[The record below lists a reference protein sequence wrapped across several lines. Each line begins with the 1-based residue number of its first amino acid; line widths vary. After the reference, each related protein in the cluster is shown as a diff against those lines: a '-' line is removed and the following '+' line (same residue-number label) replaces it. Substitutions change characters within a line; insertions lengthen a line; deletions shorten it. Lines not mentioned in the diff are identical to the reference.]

1 MKKKV
6 LIILIASL
14 AVIGA
19 VVGVIVGV
27 VVGGKGGNHSS
38 DSESGSSGG
47 GVTPPKTTF
56 NAEDITLSI
65 DADVEGLGF
74 KKDEESSYYSVE
86 NAGYYP
92 ETMEDILK
100 RGYFEAKI
108 KLEVSLKN
116 PDGKTQTRSFTV
128 TASNELS
135 TVRDNRMS
143 AIVDKEVKFTMTELS
158 DVNVQL
164 ELYLM
169 YRKLGCDE
177 RSAARFLGLYDLY
190 FGDEDSI
197 DRGEDP
203 GEYFP
208 VTEKNENNF
217 NFIKYVNGYKD
228 GKLTLTPSQIVVVSE
243 IEEGETIDLHWS
255 SFSVTAYA
263 RTDYGV
269 FSSLPDN
276 AVSKLKDAISDNAFT
291 GDLINRNHYYLNLTK
306 ENFDDDFDATDEGV
320 LIDRNEIKFSAV
332 VGYKKFYFTFDA
344 GQSIVN
350 FYGGYGST
358 IERVEAEKVK
368 IKYDFEGTH
377 SSQAATTKV
386 KFLGQEAT
394 VPAKLESYD
403 DQQYTVS
410 PKDLPVFFADKFS
423 DSAWIRNYVVDGSN
437 NSTIP
442 AEVIMPDSVT
452 VTAEDSKAG
461 DFGVEKFALNF
472 IYPEYTTS
480 TTLGY
485 LKSKMQT
492 MYQSTFMYGEYNKIY
507 NAFLDLKSSSQTK
520 LITYD
525 NYETK
530 YYFDKENVVKTKDE
544 PFTYNGCTLT
554 FNGKTYA
561 FDLSF
566 KIEAVYKGWDV
577 VSEGD
582 NYNEGFPES
591 YYEGDEISIPDDL
604 KIVKEYDDNVYTSSP
619 GSFKE
624 YKKVVL
630 PFKAEYITGFSTDA
644 PTSARGVHY
653 KVTYNG
659 EEKILTSCYVV
670 YSNPVE
676 SITLSDGAFG
686 GIYVKGESF
695 YLNDEKITLTRQKG
709 NTKTIPVTL
718 DMVSG
723 CDMSTA
729 GSQTITVTYKE
740 VTVTASIKVKQVTKI
755 EFYENLPATYVMGEL
770 PTEVSIKVIFDND
783 AEDYDIYELTREQI
797 AAAMDT
803 SKVGKSVFSYTF
815 GGVNISQNFNVVEN
829 IYFTYSLNLDG
840 TAKVCGIMY
849 TKPSDN
855 YYYTAKTLTEAEI
868 PSVITYDGTDYTVNE
883 IAAGLFNGRGGI
895 KTIILPDSISKI
907 PDYAFAKCVDLQ
919 KLVIKAD
926 VDTVGKTILQ
936 KCDSVKELVIP
947 STLKQK
953 LYLLFV
959 SAPKEGKTVR
969 IPKDLTV
976 TFTEGSVAVPDGY
989 FGSLDKDITIEKVSF
1004 PSTMTTLGNQNNGF
1018 DIVKKFESKE
1028 GGYIS
1033 VKENVIYIDS
1043 GKTLYYYPK
1052 LKTEKSLVISDE
1064 VTKIGAI
1071 KGNTYLE
1078 SVIIGANVTEL
1089 SVEAFLDF
1097 TALSKVE
1104 FRGTLKVIHEGAFN
1118 GCKALA
1124 SFTFPQGL
1132 EEIGKRAF
1140 YMCGLKSLR
1149 IPDTVKKV
1157 GEGAFDMS
1165 MLERI
1170 YIPASLDD
1178 SFNTSKEVRSLTLQK
1193 LTEIVYSGNIPLKQ
1207 LSCYQVYSAMGG
1219 TIGVN
1224 KIVVTEKVCDNFAT
1238 GQNKYGD
1245 YYIRYPSNGVYCLSK
1260 VTYVGSNA
1268 ADADPNYK
1276 IKLYFEVKKTN
1287 AQITFMTNM
1296 TNQRDFEIKY
1306 GVSPSKWW

>member
-14 AVIGA
+14 AIIGA
-19 VVGVIVGV
+19 VVGVIIGV

-38 DSESGSSGG
+38 GSESGSSGG
-47 GVTPPKTTF
+47 GVTPPETTF

-65 DADVEGLGF
+65 DANVESLRF

-108 KLEVSLKN
+108 KLDVSLKN
-116 PDGKTQTRSFTV
+116 PDGETQTRSLTV
-128 TASNELS
+128 NASNELP

-158 DVNVQL
+158 DVKVQL

-169 YRKLGCDE
+169 YQKLGCDE

-190 FGDEDSI
+190 FGYKDSI

-208 VTEKNENNF
+208 GNGKYEKGSF

-243 IEEGETIDLHWS
+243 IEEGETIDLPWN

-263 RTDYGV
+263 RTDYSV
-269 FSSLPDN
+269 FSRLPDN
-276 AVSKLKDAISDNAFT
+276 AVSKLKDAIIGNAFT
-291 GDLINRNHYYLNLTK
+291 RDHYYLNLTK

-320 LIDRNEIKFSAV
+320 LIDRNVIKFSAV

-344 GQSIVN
+344 GQRIVN
-350 FYGGYGST
+350 FYGSYGWIT
-358 IERVEAEKVK
+358 VEAEKVK
-368 IKYDFEGTH
+368 TKYDFEGTH
-377 SSQAATTKV
+377 DSQTATTKV

-403 DQQYTVS
+403 GQQYTVS

-423 DSAWIRNYVVDGSN
+423 DSARIEYYVVDGSN

-480 TTLGY
+480 TTLDY
-485 LKSKMQT
+485 LKSKMQN
-492 MYQSTFMYGEYNKIY
+492 MYPSTFMYGEYNKIY

-520 LITYD
+520 LITYED
-525 NYETK
+525 RR

-566 KIEAVYKGWDV
+566 KIEAIYMGWEV

-582 NYNEGFPES
+582 NYNKGFPQS

-644 PTSARGVHY
+644 PTSGRGVHY
-653 KVTYNG
+653 KVTYDG
-659 EEKILTSCYVV
+659 EEKELTSGYVV

-695 YLNDEKITLTRQKG
+695 HLNDEKITVKRQNG
-709 NTKTIPVTL
+709 NTKTMPVTL

-815 GGVNISQNFNVVEN
+815 GGVNISQNFNVIEN
-829 IYFTYSLNLDG
+829 IYFTYSLNADG
-840 TAKVCGIMY
+840 TAKVYGIMD

-883 IAAGLFNGRGGI
+883 IGAELFYGRGGV

-907 PDYAFAKCVDLQ
+907 PDYAFADCVDLQ

-926 VDTVGKTILQ
+926 VDTVGKTIL
-936 KCDSVKELVIP
+936 KGCGSVKELVIP

-953 LYLLFV
+953 LYLLFAN
-959 SAPKEGKTVR
+959 APKEGKTAS
-969 IPKDLTV
+969 IPKDLAV
-976 TFTEGSVAVPDGY
+976 TFTEGSVVVPDEY

-1004 PSTMTTLGNQNNGF
+1004 PSTMTTLGKQNNGF

-1078 SVIIGANVTEL
+1078 SVIIGANITEL
-1089 SVEAFLDF
+1089 SVEAFLAF
-1097 TALSKVE
+1097 KALSKVE
-1104 FRGTLKVIHEGAFN
+1104 FKGSLKVIPEGAFN
-1118 GCKALA
+1118 GCEALT
-1124 SFTFPQGL
+1124 SFNFPQGL
-1132 EEIGKRAF
+1132 EEIGKWAF

-1157 GEGAFDMS
+1157 GENAFNMS

-1178 SFNTSKEVRSLTLQK
+1178 SFNISKGASLLTLQK

-1207 LSCYQVYSAMGG
+1207 LSCYQKYNAMGLL
-1219 TIGVN
+1219 IVGVN
-1224 KIVVTEKVCDNFAT
+1224 KIVVTEKVCDDFAT

-1245 YYIRYPSNGVYCLSK
+1245 YIRYPSNGVYCLSK

-1276 IKLYFEVKKTN
+1276 IKLYFEVTKTN

-1296 TNQRDFEIKY
+1296 TNSRDFEIKY

>member
-19 VVGVIVGV
+19 IVGVIVGV

-38 DSESGSSGG
+38 GSESGSSGG
-47 GVTPPKTTF
+47 GVTPPETTF

-65 DADVEGLGF
+65 DANVVSLRF
-74 KKDEESSYYSVE
+74 KKDEGSSYYSVN

-92 ETMEDILK
+92 ETMEDIVK
-100 RGYFEAKI
+100 RGYFEAEI
-108 KLEVSLKN
+108 KLDVSLKN

-128 TASNELS
+128 NASNELS
-135 TVRDNRMS
+135 PENDNRMR

-158 DVNVQL
+158 DVEVQL
-164 ELYLM
+164 ELYSM
-169 YRKLGCDE
+169 YEKLGCDE
-177 RSAARFLGLYDLY
+177 RSAARFLGLYDV
-190 FGDEDSI
+190 FGYKDSI
-197 DRGEDP
+197 DRGENSP
-203 GEYFP
+203 RP
-208 VTEKNENNF
+208 AEKTENNF

-243 IEEGETIDLHWS
+243 IEEGETIVLPWS

-263 RTDYGV
+263 RTDYSV
-269 FSSLPDN
+269 FSRRLPDN
-276 AVSKLKDAISDNAFT
+276 AVSKLEDVIRGNAFT
-291 GDLINRNHYYLNLTK
+291 RDLINRNHCDLDLTK

-320 LIDRNEIKFSAV
+320 LIDRNVIKFSAV

-344 GQSIVN
+344 GERLAYRYTSNDSITEL
-350 FYGGYGST
+350 S
-358 IERVEAEKVK
+358 VEAEKVK
-368 IKYDFEGTH
+368 VKYDFEGTH

-403 DQQYTVS
+403 GQQYTVS

-423 DSAWIRNYVVDGSN
+423 DSARIQHYVVDGSN

-480 TTLGY
+480 TTLDY
-485 LKSKMQT
+485 LKNKMQN
-492 MYQSTFMYGEYNKIY
+492 MYSSTFMYGEYNKIY
-507 NAFLDLKSSSQTK
+507 NAFLDLNSSSQTK

-525 NYETK
+525 NRNRK

-554 FNGKTYA
+554 FNGKTYT

-582 NYNEGFPES
+582 NYNKGFPES

-604 KIVKEYDDNVYTSSP
+604 KIVKEYDDNVYASS
-619 GSFKE
+619 GSQE

-659 EEKILTSCYVV
+659 EEKILTSYYVV

-695 YLNDEKITLTRQKG
+695 YLNDEKITVTRQNGK
-709 NTKTIPVTL
+709 TKTIPVTL

-829 IYFTYSLNLDG
+829 IYFTYSLNADG
-840 TAKVCGIMY
+840 TAKVYGIMY

-883 IAAGLFNGRGGI
+883 IAAELFYGRGGI
-895 KTIILPDSISKI
+895 KTIILPDSIGKI
-907 PDYAFAKCVDLQ
+907 PDYAFADCVDLQ

-926 VDTVGKTILQ
+926 VDTVGKTIL
-936 KCDSVKELVIP
+936 KGCGSVKELVIP

-953 LYLLFV
+953 LYLLFAN
-959 SAPKEGKTVR
+959 APKEGKTAS

-976 TFTEGSVAVPDGY
+976 TFTEGSVVVPDGY

-1004 PSTMTTLGNQNNGF
+1004 PSTMTTLGDQNNGF

-1033 VKENVIYIDS
+1033 VKENVIYIYS

-1089 SVEAFLDF
+1089 SAGAFLDF

-1104 FRGTLKVIHEGAFN
+1104 FKGTLKVIPENAFN
-1118 GCKALA
+1118 GCEALT

-1132 EEIGKRAF
+1132 EEIGKSAF

-1157 GEGAFDMS
+1157 GENAFDMS

-1178 SFNTSKEVRSLTLQK
+1178 SFNTSKEARSLTLQK

-1207 LSCYQVYSAMGG
+1207 LSCYQKYNAMGLL
-1219 TIGVN
+1219 IVGVN
-1224 KIVVTEKVCDNFAT
+1224 KIVVTEKVCDDFAT
-1238 GQNKYGD
+1238 GQNINGQ
-1245 YYIRYPSNGVYCLSK
+1245 IRYPSNGVYCLSK
-1260 VTYVGSNA
+1260 VTYVGSDA
-1268 ADADPNYK
+1268 AYSYDNG
-1276 IKLYFEVKKTN
+1276 KLYFEVTKTN
-1287 AQITFMTNM
+1287 AQITFKTQQSN
-1296 TNQRDFEIKY
+1296 FKIKY

>member
-38 DSESGSSGG
+38 GGESGSSGG
-47 GVTPPKTTF
+47 GVTPPETTF

-65 DADVEGLGF
+65 DANVESLRF
-74 KKDEESSYYSVE
+74 KKDEDEESSYYPVE

-92 ETMEDILK
+92 ETMEYIVK
-100 RGYFEAKI
+100 RGYFEAEI
-108 KLEVSLKN
+108 KLDVSLKN
-116 PDGKTQTRSFTV
+116 PDGKTLTQSFTV
-128 TASNELS
+128 TANNEL
-135 TVRDNRMS
+135 RPKKDNHMR
-143 AIVDKEVKFTMTELS
+143 AIVDKEVKFTMTKLS
-158 DVNVQL
+158 DDKAQYG
-164 ELYLM
+164 LYSM
-169 YRKLGCDE
+169 YRELGCDG
-177 RSAARFLGLYDLY
+177 RSAARFFGLYDLY
-190 FGDEDSI
+190 FGYEDSI

-203 GEYFP
+203 GKYFP
-208 VTEKNENNF
+208 ADKKDENSF

-243 IEEGETIDLHWS
+243 IEEGGTINLPWN

-263 RTDYGV
+263 RTDYSV

-276 AVSKLKDAISDNAFT
+276 AVSKLEDAIGDNVFARTLFESYFS
-291 GDLINRNHYYLNLTK
+291 HFYLNLTK

-320 LIDRNEIKFSAV
+320 LIDRNVIKFSAV

-344 GQSIVN
+344 GESLARSYVSYNSITKQVK
-350 FYGGYGST
+350 
-358 IERVEAEKVK
+358 AEKVK
-368 IKYDFEGTH
+368 FKYDFEGTH
-377 SSQAATTKV
+377 PSQTATTKV

-394 VPAKLESYD
+394 VQAKLESYD

-410 PKDLPVFFADKFS
+410 PKDLPVFFADKFF
-423 DSAWIRNYVVDGSN
+423 DYARIEYYVVDGSN

-442 AEVIMPDSVT
+442 AEVAMPDSVT

-461 DFGVEKFALNF
+461 DFGVEKFTLNF

-480 TTLGY
+480 TTLDY
-485 LKSKMQT
+485 LKSKMQN
-492 MYQSTFMYGEYNKIY
+492 MYSSTFMYGEYDKIY

-520 LITYD
+520 LITYE
-525 NYETK
+525 NRK

-544 PFTYNGCTLT
+544 PFTYNDCTLT

-566 KIEAVYKGWDV
+566 KIEAVYMGWDV

-582 NYNEGFPES
+582 KDNHGFPRS

-604 KIVKEYDDNVYTSSP
+604 KIVKKYDDNVYASS
-619 GSFKE
+619 GSQE

-644 PTSARGVHY
+644 PTSAGGVCY
-653 KVTYNG
+653 KVTYDG
-659 EEKILTSCYVV
+659 KEEELSSYYYV

-695 YLNDEKITLTRQKG
+695 YLNDEKITVTRQNGK
-709 NTKTIPVTL
+709 TKTIPVTL

-829 IYFTYSLNLDG
+829 IYFTYSLNADG
-840 TAKVCGIMY
+840 TAKVYGIKY

-883 IAAGLFNGRGGI
+883 IAAELFYGWGGV

-907 PDYAFAKCVDLQ
+907 PDYAFANCVDLQ

-926 VDTVGKTILQ
+926 VDTVGKTIL
-936 KCDSVKELVIP
+936 KGCGSVKELVIP

-953 LYLLFV
+953 LYLLFAN
-959 SAPKEGKTVR
+959 APKEGKTAS
-969 IPKDLTV
+969 IPKDLAV
-976 TFTEGSVAVPDGY
+976 TFTEGSVVVPDEY

-1004 PSTMTTLGNQNNGF
+1004 PSTMTTLGKQNNGF

-1071 KGNTYLE
+1071 TGNTYLE

-1089 SVEAFLDF
+1089 LAEAFLGF

-1104 FRGTLKVIHEGAFN
+1104 FKGSLKVIPENAFN
-1118 GCKALA
+1118 GCEALT

-1132 EEIGKRAF
+1132 EEIGKSAF
-1140 YMCGLKSLR
+1140 YMCGLESLR

-1157 GEGAFDMS
+1157 GDGAFNMS

-1178 SFNTSKEVRSLTLQK
+1178 SFNTSKGVSFLTLQK
-1193 LTEIVYSGNIPLKQ
+1193 LTEIVYSGNISLKQ
-1207 LSCYQVYSAMGG
+1207 LSCYQKYNAMGLL
-1219 TIGVN
+1219 IVGVN
-1224 KIVVTEKVCDNFAT
+1224 KIVVTEKVCDDFAN

-1245 YYIRYPSNGVYCLSK
+1245 YIRYPSNGVYCLSK
-1260 VTYVGSNA
+1260 VTYVGSKA
-1268 ADADPNYK
+1268 ASSYDTGK
-1276 IKLYFEVKKTN
+1276 KLYFEVTKDN
-1287 AQITFMTNM
+1287 AQITFM

>member
-47 GVTPPKTTF
+47 GVTPPETTF

-65 DADVEGLGF
+65 DADVEGLSF
-74 KKDEESSYYSVE
+74 KKDEESSYYPVE

-92 ETMEDILK
+92 ETMENIVK
-100 RGYFEAKI
+100 RGYFKARI
-108 KLEVSLKN
+108 KLDVSLKN
-116 PDGKTQTRSFTV
+116 PDGETQTRSFTV

-135 TVRDNRMS
+135 TVKDNRMS
-143 AIVDKEVKFTMTELS
+143 AIVDKEIKFTMTELS
-158 DVNVQL
+158 DVKVQL
-164 ELYLM
+164 ELYSM
-169 YRKLGCDE
+169 YEKLGCDE
-177 RSAARFLGLYDLY
+177 RSAARFLGLYDV
-190 FGDEDSI
+190 FGYKDSI
-197 DRGEDP
+197 DRGENSP
-203 GEYFP
+203 RP
-208 VTEKNENNF
+208 AEKTENNF

-243 IEEGETIDLHWS
+243 IEEGETIDLQWS

-263 RTDYGV
+263 RTDYRV
-269 FSSLPDN
+269 FNRLPDN
-276 AVSKLKDAISDNAFT
+276 AVLKLEDAISDNAFT
-291 GDLINRNHYYLNLTK
+291 RDFINRNDYNLNLTK
-306 ENFDDDFDATDEGV
+306 ENFADDFDATDEGV
-320 LIDRNEIKFSAV
+320 LIDRNVIKFSAV

-344 GQSIVN
+344 GESLARSYVSDDSITEQV
-350 FYGGYGST
+350 
-358 IERVEAEKVK
+358 VAEKVK
-368 IKYDFEGTH
+368 VKYDFEGTH
-377 SSQAATTKV
+377 ASQTATAKV

-394 VPAKLESYD
+394 VPAKLKDYF

-423 DSAWIRNYVVDGSN
+423 GFARIEYYVVDGSN

-442 AEVIMPDSVT
+442 AEVAMPDSVT

-461 DFGVEKFALNF
+461 DFGAEKFALNF

-480 TTLGY
+480 TTLDY
-485 LKSKMQT
+485 LESKLQT
-492 MYQSTFMYGEYNKIY
+492 LYSYSSTFMYGEYNKIY

-520 LITYD
+520 LITYE
-525 NYETK
+525 NRK

-544 PFTYNGCTLT
+544 PFTYNDCTLT
-554 FNGKTYA
+554 FNGKTYT

-566 KIEAVYKGWDV
+566 KIEAVYMGWDV

-582 NYNEGFPES
+582 EYNHGFPRS

-604 KIVKEYDDNVYTSSP
+604 KIVKEYDDNVYASS
-619 GSFKE
+619 GSQE

-644 PTSARGVHY
+644 PTSAGGANY
-653 KVTYNG
+653 KVTYDG
-659 EEKILTSCYVV
+659 KEKVLSSYYYV

-695 YLNDEKITLTRQKG
+695 YLNDEKITVTRQNG

-729 GSQTITVTYKE
+729 GSQTITVTYKDA
-740 VTVTASIKVKQVTKI
+740 TVTASIKVKQVTKI

-829 IYFTYSLNLDG
+829 IYFTYSLNPEG
-840 TAKVCGIMY
+840 TAKVYGIMY

-883 IAAGLFNGRGGI
+883 IGAELFYGRGGI

-907 PDYAFAKCVDLQ
+907 PDYAFADCVDLQ

-959 SAPKEGKTVR
+959 NAPKEGKTAN

-1004 PSTMTTLGNQNNGF
+1004 PSTMTTLGDQNNGF

-1089 SVEAFLDF
+1089 SVEAFLNF
-1097 TALSKVE
+1097 KALSKVE
-1104 FRGTLKVIHEGAFN
+1104 FKGTLKVIPEGAFN
-1118 GCKALA
+1118 GCEALT
-1124 SFTFPQGL
+1124 SFNFPQGL
-1132 EEIGKRAF
+1132 EEIGKSAF

-1157 GEGAFDMS
+1157 GENAFDMS

-1178 SFNTSKEVRSLTLQK
+1178 SFNISKGASLLTLQK

-1207 LSCYQVYSAMGG
+1207 LSCYQKYNTMGLL
-1219 TIGVN
+1219 IVGVN

-1245 YYIRYPSNGVYCLSK
+1245 YIRYPSNGVYCLSK

-1268 ADADPNYK
+1268 AEADFNYK
-1276 IKLYFEVKKTN
+1276 IKLYFEVTKTN

-1296 TNQRDFEIKY
+1296 ANQRDFEIKY

>member
-38 DSESGSSGG
+38 GGESGSSGG
-47 GVTPPKTTF
+47 GVTPPETTF

-65 DADVEGLGF
+65 DANVESLSF
-74 KKDEESSYYSVE
+74 KRVGGNYYNSVE

-92 ETMEDILK
+92 ETMEDIVK
-100 RGYFEAKI
+100 RGYFEAEI
-108 KLEVSLKN
+108 KLDVSLKN
-116 PDGKTQTRSFTV
+116 PDGETQTLSFTV
-128 TASNELS
+128 TASNELP
-135 TVRDNRMS
+135 TIRDNRMS

-158 DVNVQL
+158 DDRVQDK
-164 ELYLM
+164 LYSM
-169 YRKLGCDE
+169 YRELGCDE

-190 FGDEDSI
+190 FGYKDSI

-203 GEYFP
+203 GKYFP
-208 VTEKNENNF
+208 GNGKYEKGSF

-243 IEEGETIDLHWS
+243 IEEGGTIDLPWN

-263 RTDYGV
+263 RTDYSV
-269 FSSLPDN
+269 FDRLPDY
-276 AVSKLKDAISDNAFT
+276 AALKLEDAIRDNVFARSLFASN
-291 GDLINRNHYYLNLTK
+291 DYNLNLTK
-306 ENFDDDFDATDEGV
+306 ENFADDFDATDEGV
-320 LIDRNEIKFSAV
+320 LIDRNVIKFSAV
-332 VGYKKFYFTFDA
+332 VGYKKFYFTFDTR
-344 GQSIVN
+344 QSLAYRYQRNNSI
-350 FYGGYGST
+350 T
-358 IERVEAEKVK
+358 EQVEAEKVK

-377 SSQAATTKV
+377 ASQTATTKV

-394 VPAKLESYD
+394 VPAKLKTYD
-403 DQQYTVS
+403 GQQYTVS

-423 DSAWIRNYVVDGSN
+423 DDVKIEYYVVDGSN

-480 TTLGY
+480 TTLDY
-485 LKSKMQT
+485 LKSKMQN
-492 MYQSTFMYGEYNKIY
+492 MYSSTFMYGEYNKIY

-525 NYETK
+525 NRNRK
-530 YYFDKENVVKTKDE
+530 YYFDKENVVKAKDE
-544 PFTYNGCTLT
+544 PFTYNDCTLT
-554 FNGKTYA
+554 FNGKTYT

-582 NYNEGFPES
+582 NYNNGFPES

-604 KIVKEYDDNVYTSSP
+604 KIVKEYDDNVYASS
-619 GSFKE
+619 GSQE

-644 PTSARGVHY
+644 STGGRNVRY

-659 EEKILTSCYVV
+659 EEKEIDSYYVV

-695 YLNDEKITLTRQKG
+695 YLNNEKITVTRQNG

-829 IYFTYSLNLDG
+829 IYFTYSLNADG
-840 TAKVCGIMY
+840 TAKVYGIMY

-883 IAAGLFNGRGGI
+883 IAAELFYGRGGI
-895 KTIILPDSISKI
+895 KTIILPDSIGKI
-907 PDYAFAKCVDLQ
+907 PDYAFADCVDLQ
-919 KLVIKAD
+919 KLVINAD
-926 VDTVGKTILQ
+926 VDTVGKTIL
-936 KCDSVKELVIP
+936 KGCGSVKELVIP

-953 LYLLFV
+953 LYLLFAN
-959 SAPKEGKTVR
+959 APKEGKTAS

-976 TFTEGSVAVPDGY
+976 TFTEGSVVVPDGY

-1004 PSTMTTLGNQNNGF
+1004 PSTMTTLGDQNNGF
-1018 DIVKKFESKE
+1018 DIVKKFETKE

-1089 SVEAFLDF
+1089 SAGAFLDF

-1104 FRGTLKVIHEGAFN
+1104 FKGTLKVIPENAFN
-1118 GCKALA
+1118 GCEALT

-1132 EEIGKRAF
+1132 EEIGKSAF

-1157 GEGAFDMS
+1157 GDGAFNMS

-1178 SFNTSKEVRSLTLQK
+1178 SFNTSKGVSLLTLQK

-1207 LSCYQVYSAMGG
+1207 LSCYQKYNAMGLL
-1219 TIGVN
+1219 IVGVN
-1224 KIVVTEKVCDNFAT
+1224 KIVVTEKVCDDFAT
-1238 GQNKYGD
+1238 GQNINGQ
-1245 YYIRYPSNGVYCLSK
+1245 IRYPSNGVYCLSK
-1260 VTYVGSNA
+1260 VTYVGSNVHSSTFSGQG
-1268 ADADPNYK
+1268 
-1276 IKLYFEVKKTN
+1276 KLYFEASN
-1287 AQITFMTNM
+1287 ITQVTFNTAKNNF
-1296 TNQRDFEIKY
+1296 TITVGKA
-1306 GVSPSKWW
+1306 PSKWW

>member
-14 AVIGA
+14 AVIGT
-19 VVGVIVGV
+19 VIGV

-38 DSESGSSGG
+38 GGESGSSGG
-47 GVTPPKTTF
+47 GVTPPEATF

-65 DADVEGLGF
+65 DANVESLRF
-74 KKDEESSYYSVE
+74 KKDDEGSSYYSVN

-92 ETMEDILK
+92 ETMEDIVK
-100 RGYFEAKI
+100 RGYFEAEI
-108 KLEVSLKN
+108 KLDVSLKN
-116 PDGKTQTRSFTV
+116 PDGKTLTQSFTV
-128 TASNELS
+128 TANNELPPKK
-135 TVRDNRMS
+135 DNHIS

-158 DVNVQL
+158 DDRVQYG
-164 ELYLM
+164 LYSM
-169 YRKLGCDE
+169 YRELECDD
-177 RSAARFLGLYDLY
+177 RSAARFFGLYDLY
-190 FGDEDSI
+190 FGYEDSI

-203 GEYFP
+203 GKYFP
-208 VTEKNENNF
+208 ADKKDENSF

-243 IEEGETIDLHWS
+243 IEEGGTINLPWN

-263 RTDYGV
+263 RTDYSV
-269 FSSLPDN
+269 FSRLPDN
-276 AVSKLKDAISDNAFT
+276 AVSKLKDALGDNVFARTLFESYFS
-291 GDLINRNHYYLNLTK
+291 HFYLNLTK

-344 GQSIVN
+344 GESLARSYVSYNSI
-350 FYGGYGST
+350 T
-358 IERVEAEKVK
+358 EQVEAEKVK
-368 IKYDFEGTH
+368 VKYDFEGTH
-377 SSQAATTKV
+377 SSQTATTKV

-394 VPAKLESYD
+394 VPAKLKSYD
-403 DQQYTVS
+403 EQKYTVS
-410 PKDLPVFFADKFS
+410 PKNLPVFFADKFF
-423 DSAWIRNYVVDGSN
+423 DYVWIKYYVVDGSN

-442 AEVIMPDSVT
+442 AEVAMPDSVT

-461 DFGVEKFALNF
+461 DFGAEKFALNF

-480 TTLGY
+480 TTLDY
-485 LKSKMQT
+485 LKSKMQN
-492 MYQSTFMYGEYNKIY
+492 MYSSTFMYGEYNKIY

-520 LITYD
+520 LITYED
-525 NYETK
+525 YGDRK

-544 PFTYNGCTLT
+544 PFTYNDCTLT

-582 NYNEGFPES
+582 NYNKGFPTS
-591 YYEGDEISIPDDL
+591 YDEGDEISIPDDL
-604 KIVKEYDDNVYTSSP
+604 KIVKKYDDNVYASS
-619 GSFKE
+619 GSQE

-644 PTSARGVHY
+644 STGGGNVHY

-659 EEKILTSCYVV
+659 EEKELTSYYVV

-695 YLNDEKITLTRQKG
+695 YLNDEKITVTRQNGK
-709 NTKTIPVTL
+709 TKTIPVTL

-803 SKVGKSVFSYTF
+803 SKVGESVFSYTF

-829 IYFTYSLNLDG
+829 IYFTYSLNADG
-840 TAKVCGIMY
+840 TAKVYGIMY

-883 IAAGLFNGRGGI
+883 IAADLFYGRGGV

-907 PDYAFAKCVDLQ
+907 PDYAFANCVDLQ

-926 VDTVGKTILQ
+926 VDTVGKTIL
-936 KCDSVKELVIP
+936 KGCGSVQELVIP

-953 LYLLFV
+953 LYLLFAN
-959 SAPKEGKTVR
+959 APKEGKTAS

-976 TFTEGSVAVPDGY
+976 TFTEGSVVVPDEY

-1004 PSTMTTLGNQNNGF
+1004 PSTMTTLGKQNNGF

-1071 KGNTYLE
+1071 TGNTYLE

-1089 SVEAFLDF
+1089 LAEAFLGF

-1104 FRGTLKVIHEGAFN
+1104 FKGSLKVIPENAFN
-1118 GCKALA
+1118 GCEALT

-1132 EEIGKRAF
+1132 EEIGKSAF

-1157 GEGAFDMS
+1157 GKDAFNWS
-1165 MLERI
+1165 KLERI

-1178 SFNTSKEVRSLTLQK
+1178 SFNTSKGVSLLTLQK

-1207 LSCYQVYSAMGG
+1207 LSCYQKYNAMGLL
-1219 TIGVN
+1219 IVGVN
-1224 KIVVTEKVCDNFAT
+1224 KIVVTEKVCDDFAT
-1238 GQNKYGD
+1238 GQNINGQ
-1245 YYIRYPSNGVYCLSK
+1245 IRYPSNGVYCLSK
-1260 VTYVGSNA
+1260 VTYVGSNVHSSTFSGQG
-1268 ADADPNYK
+1268 
-1276 IKLYFEVKKTN
+1276 KLYFE
-1287 AQITFMTNM
+1287 ASSITQVTFNTAKNNFAI
-1296 TNQRDFEIKY
+1296 TVDKA
-1306 GVSPSKWW
+1306 PSKWW

>member
-27 VVGGKGGNHSS
+27 VVGGKGGKHSS

-47 GVTPPKTTF
+47 GVTPPETTF

-65 DADVEGLGF
+65 DADVEGLRF
-74 KKDEESSYYSVE
+74 KKDRESSYYPVE

-92 ETMEDILK
+92 ETMEDIVKL
-100 RGYFEAKI
+100 GYFEARI
-108 KLEVSLKN
+108 KLDVSLKN

-128 TASNELS
+128 NASNELS
-135 TVRDNRMS
+135 PENDNRMR
-143 AIVDKEVKFTMTELS
+143 AIVDKEVKFTMSELS
-158 DVNVQL
+158 DVEVQL
-164 ELYLM
+164 ELYSM
-169 YRKLGCDE
+169 YEKLGCDE
-177 RSAARFLGLYDLY
+177 RSAARFLGLYDV
-190 FGDEDSI
+190 FGYKDSI
-197 DRGEDP
+197 DRGENSP
-203 GEYFP
+203 RP
-208 VTEKNENNF
+208 AEKIENNF

-228 GKLTLTPSQIVVVSE
+228 GILTLTPSQIVVVSE
-243 IEEGETIDLHWS
+243 IEEGETIVLPWS

-263 RTDYGV
+263 RTYYSV
-269 FSSLPDN
+269 FSRLPDN
-276 AVSKLKDAISDNAFT
+276 AVSKLEDVIRGNAFT
-291 GDLINRNHYYLNLTK
+291 RDLINRNHCDLDLTK

-344 GQSIVN
+344 GESLARSYVNYNSIQ
-350 FYGGYGST
+350 
-358 IERVEAEKVK
+358 VEAEKVK
-368 IKYDFEGTH
+368 VKYDFEGTH

-403 DQQYTVS
+403 GQQYTVS

-423 DSAWIRNYVVDGSN
+423 DSARIQHYVVDGSN

-480 TTLGY
+480 TTLDY
-485 LKSKMQT
+485 LKSKMQN
-492 MYQSTFMYGEYNKIY
+492 MYSSTFMYGEYNKIY

-525 NYETK
+525 NRNRK

-544 PFTYNGCTLT
+544 PFTYNDCTLT

-582 NYNEGFPES
+582 NDNNGFPES

-604 KIVKEYDDNVYTSSP
+604 KIVKEYDDNVYASS
-619 GSFKE
+619 GSQE

-659 EEKILTSCYVV
+659 EEKILTSYYVV

-695 YLNDEKITLTRQKG
+695 YLNDEKITVTRQNGK
-709 NTKTIPVTL
+709 TKTIPVTL

-829 IYFTYSLNLDG
+829 IYFTYSLNADG
-840 TAKVCGIMY
+840 TAKVYGIMY

-868 PSVITYDGTDYTVNE
+868 PSIITYDGTDYTVNE
-883 IAAGLFNGRGGI
+883 IAAELFYGRGGI

-907 PDYAFAKCVDLQ
+907 PDYAFADCVDLQ

-926 VDTVGKTILQ
+926 VDTVGKTIL
-936 KCDSVKELVIP
+936 KGCGSVKELVIP

-953 LYLLFV
+953 LYLLFAN
-959 SAPKEGKTVR
+959 APKEGKTAS

-976 TFTEGSVAVPDGY
+976 TFTEGSVVVPDGY

-1004 PSTMTTLGNQNNGF
+1004 PSTMTTLGDQNNGF

-1089 SVEAFLDF
+1089 SVEAFLNF

-1104 FRGTLKVIHEGAFN
+1104 FKGSLKVIPENAFN
-1118 GCKALA
+1118 GCEALT
-1124 SFTFPQGL
+1124 SFNFPQGL
-1132 EEIGKRAF
+1132 EEIGKSAF

-1157 GEGAFDMS
+1157 GENAFDMS

-1178 SFNTSKEVRSLTLQK
+1178 SFNTSKGASLLTLQK

-1207 LSCYQVYSAMGG
+1207 LSCYQAYSAMGLL
-1219 TIGVN
+1219 IVGVN

-1238 GQNKYGD
+1238 GQNINGQ
-1245 YYIRYPSNGVYCLSK
+1245 IRYPSNGVYCLSK
-1260 VTYVGSNA
+1260 VTYVGSNVHS
-1268 ADADPNYK
+1268 K
-1276 IKLYFEVKKTN
+1276 TVSGTGKLYFEVTKTN
-1287 AQITFMTNM
+1287 AQITFNTQQSN
-1296 TNQRDFEIKY
+1296 FEIKY

>member
-14 AVIGA
+14 AVIG
-19 VVGVIVGV
+19 VIVGVIVGV

-38 DSESGSSGG
+38 GSESGSSGG
-47 GVTPPKTTF
+47 GVTPPETTF

-65 DADVEGLGF
+65 DANVESLSF
-74 KKDEESSYYSVE
+74 KRDEESSYYLVE

-92 ETMEDILK
+92 ETMEDIVK
-100 RGYFEAKI
+100 RGYFKAEI
-108 KLEVSLKN
+108 KLDVSLKN

-128 TASNELS
+128 NASNELS

-143 AIVDKEVKFTMTELS
+143 AIVDKEVKFTITELS
-158 DVNVQL
+158 DVEVQL
-164 ELYLM
+164 ELYSM
-169 YRKLGCDE
+169 YEKLGCDK
-177 RSAARFLGLYDLY
+177 RSAARFLGLYDV
-190 FGDEDSI
+190 FGYKDSI
-197 DRGEDP
+197 DRGENSLRPDD
-203 GEYFP
+203 
-208 VTEKNENNF
+208 KKDENNF

-243 IEEGETIDLHWS
+243 IEEGETIVLPWN

-263 RTDYGV
+263 RTDYSE
-269 FSSLPDN
+269 FSRLPDN
-276 AVSKLKDAISDNAFT
+276 AVSKLKDVIRGNAFT
-291 GDLINRNHYYLNLTK
+291 RDLINRNHYYLNLTK
-306 ENFDDDFDATDEGV
+306 ENFADDFDATDEGV

-344 GQSIVN
+344 GESLAIRYQGNNSI
-350 FYGGYGST
+350 T
-358 IERVEAEKVK
+358 ERVEAEKVK
-368 IKYDFEGTH
+368 VKYDFEGTH

-403 DQQYTVS
+403 GQQYTVS

-423 DSAWIRNYVVDGSN
+423 DYVKIEYYVVDGSN

-485 LKSKMQT
+485 LKSKMQN
-492 MYQSTFMYGEYNKIY
+492 MYSSTFMYGEYNKIY

-520 LITYD
+520 LITYED
-525 NYETK
+525 RK

-544 PFTYNGCTLT
+544 PFTYNDCTLT

-582 NYNEGFPES
+582 NYNKGFPES
-591 YYEGDEISIPDDL
+591 YYEGDEIFIPDDL

-644 PTSARGVHY
+644 PTSGRGVHY

-659 EEKILTSCYVV
+659 EEKELTSCYVV

-686 GIYVKGESF
+686 GIYVKAESF
-695 YLNDEKITLTRQKG
+695 YLNDEKITVTRQNG

-829 IYFTYSLNLDG
+829 IYFTYSLNPDG
-840 TAKVCGIMY
+840 TAKVYDIMY

-883 IAAGLFNGRGGI
+883 IAAELFYGRGGI
-895 KTIILPDSISKI
+895 KTIILPDSIGKI
-907 PDYAFAKCVDLQ
+907 PDYAFADCVDFQ

-926 VDTVGKTILQ
+926 VDTVGKTIL
-936 KCDSVKELVIP
+936 KGCGSVKELVIP

-959 SAPKEGKTVR
+959 NAPKEGKTAS

-989 FGSLDKDITIEKVSF
+989 FGSLDNDITIEKVSF
-1004 PSTMTTLGNQNNGF
+1004 PSTMTTLGDKNNGF

-1071 KGNTYLE
+1071 KGNAYLE

-1089 SVEAFLDF
+1089 SAGAFLDF

-1104 FRGTLKVIHEGAFN
+1104 FKGTLKVIPENAFN
-1118 GCKALA
+1118 GCEALT

-1132 EEIGKRAF
+1132 EEIGKSAF

-1157 GEGAFDMS
+1157 GENAFDMS

-1178 SFNTSKEVRSLTLQK
+1178 SFNTSKEARSLTLQK

-1207 LSCYQVYSAMGG
+1207 LSCYQKYNAMGLL
-1219 TIGVN
+1219 IVGVN
-1224 KIVVTEKVCDNFAT
+1224 KIVVTEKVCDDFAT
-1238 GQNKYGD
+1238 GQNINGQ
-1245 YYIRYPSNGVYCLSK
+1245 IRYPSNGVYCLSK
-1260 VTYVGSNA
+1260 VTYVGSDA
-1268 ADADPNYK
+1268 AYSYDNG
-1276 IKLYFEVKKTN
+1276 KLYFEVTKTN
-1287 AQITFMTNM
+1287 AQITFKTQQSN
-1296 TNQRDFEIKY
+1296 FKIKY